1 MSQFLSD
8 ADDVVVFRYTRAQAI
23 EDGVLVDVSEW
34 ASSRE
39 MMSGFRI
46 PVAMTATVWA
56 MVEAPKDSTQ
66 DTRGRA
72 HDVLWMASL
81 AARRQIDSDRA
92 TFTVRLGRQNV
103 RMWIHVGPG
112 DNGEPVATIMLEGE
126 D

>member
-1 MSQFLSD
+1 MSNPF
-8 ADDVVVFRYTRAQAI
+8 DDPAIEIFRYTRAQAI
-23 EDGVLVDVSEW
+23 EDGVLVDVTEW

-39 MMSGFRI
+39 MMGGFRI
-46 PVAMTATVWA
+46 PVAMTAAVWA
-56 MVEAPKDSTQ
+56 EVEAPKGSTQ

-92 TFTVRLGRQNV
+92 TFTVRLGQRNV

-112 DNGEPVATIMLEGE
+112 DDAEPVATIMLEGE